1 MAYGQEGLAGDPHA
15 CASCVRRD
23 KCCVI
28 CRNPFND
35 AVLLPARNMTRG
47 RLSWRPLCI
56 RPYHHIACTVEDRFF
71 GPAALAASLW
81 EIQSHHA
88 PDILARSDWRLAFLS
103 SVLVRDLPKSA
114 KDMLVVEFTDL
125 EIGSAA
131 ERY

>member
-1 MAYGQEGLAGDPHA
+1 
-15 CASCVRRD
+15 
-23 KCCVI
+23 
-28 CRNPFND
+28 
-35 AVLLPARNMTRG
+35 MTRG
-47 RLSWRPLCI
+47 RLSWRLFVSV
-56 RPYHHIACTVEDRFF
+56 PYHHIACTVEDRFF

-81 EIQSHHA
+81 EIQSHHT